1 MRSILSIVTIAGA
14 ALLVSAC
21 GGGASNN
28 TAANAAD
35 AGNVVSNEPTMAPM
49 NEGMPPADNGAM
61 NVSTTG
67 NATTTTTTVTTTTNA
82 ANGM

>member
-1 MRSILSIVTIAGA
+1 MRSILSIATVMGA

-21 GGGASNN
+21 GGAASNN
-28 TAANAAD
+28 TAGNAVD

-61 NVSTTG
+61 NVSTSG
-67 NATTTTTTVTTTTNA
+67 NATTTTTTVTTNTTTN
-82 ANGM
+82 GM

>member
-1 MRSILSIVTIAGA
+1 MRSILSIATIAGA
-14 ALLVSAC
+14 ALFVTAC
-21 GGGASNN
+21 SGGASNN
-28 TAANAAD
+28 TANAPVD
-35 AGNVVSNEPTMAPM
+35 AGNVVSNEPAMAPM

-61 NVSTTG
+61 NVSATG